1 MDSDNTL
8 WLETVINDLHRKA
21 RDRRSDFKGDWD
33 GDIDDVLQM
42 LGLDQEARDA
52 FRREQRMAEACYDV

>member
-1 MDSDNTL
+1 MDLTNTL
-8 WLETVINDLHRKA
+8 WLDSVITDLNRKT

-33 GDIDDVLQM
+33 GDIDDGLQV

-52 FRREQRMAEACYDV
+52 FRREQRMAQACYEV

>member
-8 WLETVINDLHRKA
+8 WLETVINDLHRKT

-42 LGLDQEARDA
+42 LGLDQVARDA
-52 FRREQRMAEACYDV
+52 FRREQRLAQACYEV

>member
-8 WLETVINDLHRKA
+8 WLETVINDLHRKT
-21 RDRRSDFKGDWD
+21 RDRRSDFKGNWD

-52 FRREQRMAEACYDV
+52 FRREQRLAEACYEV

>member
-1 MDSDNTL
+1 MDLANTL
-8 WLETVINDLHRKA
+8 WLDSVITDLNRKA

-42 LGLDQEARDA
+42 LGLDEKARDA
-52 FRREQRMAEACYDV
+52 FRREQRLAEIMYEV

>member
-1 MDSDNTL
+1 MATANTL
-8 WLETVINDLHRKA
+8 WLDTVINDLHREA
-21 RDRRSDFKGDWD
+21 SDRRSNFKGDWD

-52 FRREQRMAEACYDV
+52 FRDRKSVV

>member
-1 MDSDNTL
+1 MDLTNTL
-8 WLETVINDLHRKA
+8 WLDSVISDLNRKTS
-21 RDRRSDFKGDWD
+21 DRRSDFKGDWD

-52 FRREQRMAEACYDV
+52 FRREQRLAEACYEV